1 VNALFGLLLLFVAV
15 ILILVLFGGST
26 WGRYWRLQK
35 KRKTESLQRYNPRR
49 RWREMRNKPTYD
61 VDLPTVRD
69 FILTI
74 QLSLSL
80 AETLAGA
87 LQQAGRQFGERGAF
101 GQRLTTRV
109 RSQLQ
114 VEPERV
120 ILALANDFQSQ
131 PLFDL
136 AERLDLAH
144 EGGLSYGEAVD
155 STLDEVEERIRI
167 EVEKE
172 IERAPVM
179 LTIPM
184 IIGVFFSALALLGF
198 PLLVV
203 MFNTMTGSLGGG
215 GGG

>member
-1 VNALFGLLLLFVAV
+1 VSVLVGFLLFVVAFV
-15 ILILVLFGGST
+15 LVMVLFGGEV
-26 WGRYWRLQK
+26 WGRVWRMQK
-35 KRKTESLQRYNPRR
+35 RRRTERLQRYNPKTI
-49 RWREMRNKPTYD
+49 WRQLRKKPAYEI
-61 VDLPTVRD
+61 DLPTVRD
-69 FILTI
+69 FVLTI

-80 AETLAGA
+80 SETLAGA
-87 LQQAGRQFGERGAF
+87 LQQASRQFGERGVF
-101 GQRLTTRV
+101 GKRLATRV

-131 PLFDL
+131 PLLDL

-144 EGGLSYGEAVD
+144 EGGLSYGEAVNA
-155 STLDEVEERIRI
+155 TLDEIEERIRI

-184 IIGVFFSALALLGF
+184 IVGVFFAALGLLGY

-203 MFNTMTGSLGGG
+203 MFSNVTSSIGGG
-215 GGG
+215 G

>member
-1 VNALFGLLLLFVAV
+1 MAGLLILSVALFLVLF
-15 ILILVLFGGST
+15 LFGGST
-26 WGRYWRLQK
+26 WSRIWRVQRRKRMARIERYRPRTMWRRLRK
-35 KRKTESLQRYNPRR
+35 KPAYE
-49 RWREMRNKPTYD
+49 

-69 FILTI
+69 FILTL

-87 LQQAGRQFGERGAF
+87 LMQAARQFGTRGTF
-101 GQRLTTRV
+101 GERLTVRV

-114 VEPERV
+114 VEPEAV
-120 ILALANDFQSQ
+120 IRALANDFNCE

-136 AERLDLAH
+136 SERLDLAH
-144 EGGLSYGEAVD
+144 EGGLSYREAVTA
-155 STLDEVEERIRI
+155 TLDDVEDEIRI
-167 EVEKE
+167 AVEKE

-203 MFNTMTGSLGGG
+203 MFGAVSGAAGG
-215 GGG
+215 